1 MSVSGHSV
9 KPRNTF
15 AAGYLSVF
23 TCYISTTHNCVC
35 VALTNFQI
43 GFPHTSIRGLVV
55 SSKGNDTVLVDLLKK
70 MNRNME
76 NISRKLDRLIDVQRP
91 SGQMLRQGTT
101 LPDDMPLDVTT
112 LLSLPDHLRKSA
124 LALSTLREATAT
136 DLSKET
142 GRVRA
147 VESDYLNQL
156 VSMGL
161 VKKKRKGRDV
171 YFYVK
176 A

>member
-1 MSVSGHSV
+1 MTP
-9 KPRNTF
+9 KADF
-15 AAGYLSVF
+15 
-23 TCYISTTHNCVC
+23 
-35 VALTNFQI
+35 
-43 GFPHTSIRGLVV
+43 
-55 SSKGNDTVLVDLLKK
+55 VLLDLLRK

-76 NISRKLDRLIDVQRP
+76 TISKKLDRLIEVQRS
-91 SGQMLRQGTT
+91 SGSQIARPTVS
-101 LPDDMPLDVTT
+101 LPQDMPLDVTT

-124 LALSTLREATAT
+124 MGLATLGEATAT

-161 VKKKRKGRDV
+161 IKKKRKGRDV
-171 YFYVK
+171 YFYVET
-176 A
+176 

>member
-1 MSVSGHSV
+1 VW
-9 KPRNTF
+9 
-15 AAGYLSVF
+15 
-23 TCYISTTHNCVC
+23 
-35 VALTNFQI
+35 
-43 GFPHTSIRGLVV
+43 LVV
-55 SSKGNDTVLVDLLKK
+55 SSKASDAVVELLRK

-76 NISRKLDRLIDVQRP
+76 LISRKLDRLIEVQQRSP
-91 SGQMLRQGTT
+91 GGPMLRPGGT

-124 LALSTLREATAT
+124 LSLSALREATAT

-171 YFYVK
+171 YFYVE

>member
-1 MSVSGHSV
+1 MEW
-9 KPRNTF
+9 
-15 AAGYLSVF
+15 YLSVS
-23 TCYISTTHNCVC
+23 TYYISTTHNCVC
-35 VALTNFQI
+35 VALTNFHI
-43 GFPHTSIRGLVV
+43 AYPHYNHKWLIV
-55 SSKGNDTVLVDLLKK
+55 SSRGNDAVVELLRK

-76 NISRKLDRLIDVQRP
+76 LISRKLDRLIEVQRSP
-91 SGQMLRQGTT
+91 GAQMLRAAAT
-101 LPDDMPLDVTT
+101 LPEDMPLDVTT

-171 YFYVK
+171 YFYVE

>member
-1 MSVSGHSV
+1 M
-9 KPRNTF
+9 
-15 AAGYLSVF
+15 
-23 TCYISTTHNCVC
+23 
-35 VALTNFQI
+35 
-43 GFPHTSIRGLVV
+43 V
-55 SSKGNDTVLVDLLKK
+55 SSRGNDAVLVDLLKK

-76 NISRKLDRLIDVQRP
+76 VISRKLDRLIDVQRP
-91 SGQMLRQGTT
+91 PSGQMLRPANS
-101 LPDDMPLDVTT
+101 LPEDMPLDVTT

-171 YFYVK
+171 YFYVE

>member
-1 MSVSGHSV
+1 MCSAHKLSYTLANTRILRGSPV
-9 KPRNTF
+9 KSRS
-15 AAGYLSVF
+15 ADS
-23 TCYISTTHNCVC
+23 
-35 VALTNFQI
+35 
-43 GFPHTSIRGLVV
+43 
-55 SSKGNDTVLVDLLKK
+55 VLVDLLRK

-76 NISRKLDRLIDVQRP
+76 GISKKLDRLIELQRSS
-91 SGQMLRQGTT
+91 SGQISRPTVS
-101 LPDDMPLDVTT
+101 LPNDLPLDVTT

-124 LALSTLREATAT
+124 LGLATLGEGTAT

-171 YFYVK
+171 YFYVET
-176 A
+176 

>member
-1 MSVSGHSV
+1 
-9 KPRNTF
+9 
-15 AAGYLSVF
+15 
-23 TCYISTTHNCVC
+23 
-35 VALTNFQI
+35 
-43 GFPHTSIRGLVV
+43 V
-55 SSKGNDTVLVDLLKK
+55 SSRGADSVLVDLLRK

-76 NISRKLDRLIDVQRP
+76 AISKKLDRLVELQR
-91 SGQMLRQGTT
+91 SIGGQIARPNVS
-101 LPDDMPLDVTT
+101 LPEDLPLDVTT

-124 LALSTLREATAT
+124 LALATLREATAT

-171 YFYVK
+171 YFYVET
-176 A
+176 

>member
-1 MSVSGHSV
+1 M
-9 KPRNTF
+9 
-15 AAGYLSVF
+15 
-23 TCYISTTHNCVC
+23 C
-35 VALTNFQI
+35 
-43 GFPHTSIRGLVV
+43 GLPV
-55 SSKGNDTVLVDLLKK
+55 SSRGSETVLVDLLRK

-76 NISRKLDRLIDVQRP
+76 LISRKLDRLIEIQRSP
-91 SGQMLRQGTT
+91 SGQMLRPGAT
-101 LPDDMPLDVTT
+101 LPEDLPLDVTT

-171 YFYVK
+171 YFYVE

>member
-1 MSVSGHSV
+1 
-9 KPRNTF
+9 
-15 AAGYLSVF
+15 
-23 TCYISTTHNCVC
+23 
-35 VALTNFQI
+35 
-43 GFPHTSIRGLVV
+43 V
-55 SSKGNDTVLVDLLKK
+55 SSRGADSVLADLLKK
-70 MNRNME
+70 INRNME
-76 NISRKLDRLIDVQRP
+76 VISKKLDRLIELQHSSGGQGARP
-91 SGQMLRQGTT
+91 NVS
-101 LPDDMPLDVTT
+101 LPEDMPLDVTT

-124 LALSTLREATAT
+124 LALATLREATAT

-171 YFYVK
+171 YFYVET
-176 A
+176 

>member
-1 MSVSGHSV
+1 MVFKCFHVLQVYNIKLCLCSANKLSNRQPTFMSTRG
-9 KPRNTF
+9 
-15 AAGYLSVF
+15 
-23 TCYISTTHNCVC
+23 
-35 VALTNFQI
+35 AL
-43 GFPHTSIRGLVV
+43 L
-55 SSKGNDTVLVDLLKK
+55 SSKALDGAVVDLLKR

-76 NISRKLDRLIDVQRP
+76 LISRKLDRLIEVQRAP
-91 SGQMLRQGTT
+91 GGQMIRAGQT
-101 LPDDMPLDVTT
+101 LPEDMPLDVTT

-171 YFYVK
+171 YFYVE

>member
-1 MSVSGHSV
+1 M
-9 KPRNTF
+9 
-15 AAGYLSVF
+15 
-23 TCYISTTHNCVC
+23 
-35 VALTNFQI
+35 
-43 GFPHTSIRGLVV
+43 
-55 SSKGNDTVLVDLLKK
+55 SSKGTESILVDLLRKL
-70 MNRNME
+70 NRNVE
-76 NISRKLDRLIDVQRP
+76 LVSKKLDKLIEVERNSSSHVSHP
-91 SGQMLRQGTT
+91 T
-101 LPDDMPLDVTT
+101 LSLPGSPLDVTT

-124 LALSTLREATAT
+124 LALSTLSEGTAT

-171 YFYVK
+171 YFYVET
-176 A
+176 

>member
-1 MSVSGHSV
+1 MWV
-9 KPRNTF
+9 P
-15 AAGYLSVF
+15 
-23 TCYISTTHNCVC
+23 
-35 VALTNFQI
+35 
-43 GFPHTSIRGLVV
+43 V
-55 SSKGNDTVLVDLLKK
+55 SSKSADSILVELLKK

-76 NISRKLDRLIDVQRP
+76 VISKKLDRLIEVQRS
-91 SGQMLRQGTT
+91 SGGQITRPTIS
-101 LPDDMPLDVTT
+101 LPDNLPLDVTT

-124 LALSTLREATAT
+124 LALATLGEATAT

-156 VSMGL
+156 VSMSL

-171 YFYVK
+171 YFYVET
-176 A
+176 

>member
-1 MSVSGHSV
+1 MSS
-9 KPRNTF
+9 
-15 AAGYLSVF
+15 
-23 TCYISTTHNCVC
+23 
-35 VALTNFQI
+35 
-43 GFPHTSIRGLVV
+43 RGA
-55 SSKGNDTVLVDLLKK
+55 DTIVVDLLRK
-70 MNRNME
+70 MNRTME
-76 NISRKLDRLIDVQRP
+76 LISKKLDRLIEVQRAP
-91 SGQMLRQGTT
+91 SGQMVRPGVS
-101 LPDDMPLDVTT
+101 LPEDMPLDVTT

-124 LALSTLREATAT
+124 LALATLREATAT

-171 YFYVK
+171 YFYVENT
-176 A
+176 

>member
-1 MSVSGHSV
+1 MW
-9 KPRNTF
+9 
-15 AAGYLSVF
+15 L
-23 TCYISTTHNCVC
+23 I
-35 VALTNFQI
+35 
-43 GFPHTSIRGLVV
+43 V
-55 SSKGNDTVLVDLLKK
+55 SSRGNDAVVELLRK

-76 NISRKLDRLIDVQRP
+76 IISRKLDRLIEVQRSP
-91 SGQMLRQGTT
+91 SGQMLRAGTT

-124 LALSTLREATAT
+124 LSLSTLREATAT

-171 YFYVK
+171 YFYVE

>member
-1 MSVSGHSV
+1 MLHSPLRVVLSVSS
-9 KPRNTF
+9 R
-15 AAGYLSVF
+15 A
-23 TCYISTTHNCVC
+23 
-35 VALTNFQI
+35 
-43 GFPHTSIRGLVV
+43 
-55 SSKGNDTVLVDLLKK
+55 NDAVLVDLLKK

-76 NISRKLDRLIDVQRP
+76 LISRKLDRLIEVQRSP
-91 SGQMLRQGTT
+91 SGQMLRAASP
-101 LPDDMPLDVTT
+101 LPEDMPLDVTT

-136 DLSKET
+136 ELSKET

-171 YFYVK
+171 YFYVET
-176 A
+176 